1 MHAHAGIIDIIKSS
15 NAHKFIKLFFI
26 EFYKKISFLN
36 RPVPLQPVASNKQIN
51 AIVSSFFEL
60 IKNVMLTIERV
71 LYQVLQKHLLTRRSE
86 EIAPTRKIQS
96 ALLKHCLMIS
106 HLPHLQY
113 PYPALMFD
121 LNMGAHRSPSQSR

>member
-1 MHAHAGIIDIIKSS
+1 M
-15 NAHKFIKLFFI
+15 
-26 EFYKKISFLN
+26 N

-96 ALLKHCLMIS
+96 ALLKHS